1 MNCSQMVLRKL
12 TEIERSLG
20 VVDTLSL
27 RRMIIETQD
36 YILESQ
42 KESVQQLRQS
52 SPHTS
57 LPPR

>member
-1 MNCSQMVLRKL
+1 MNCSQTVLRKL

-36 YILESQ
+36 YILQNQ

-52 SPHTS
+52 SPHAN